1 MFSLCFCIVCAW
13 THVFFNGF
21 QHMLMQN
28 LCCCYARHG
37 IYVLVKSR
45 NLAPEATSLKVSSF
59 IKVFKRKSM
68 LWEEAA
74 KIDFNSFATSCCYV
88 RPPARPAARPPGL
101 PGLPDRPAAGLPA
114 RPPAR
119 PPGRPP
125 GSSPVTNAPPTNG
138 LPLTNE
144 RMHVFYW
151 IYYPKFIKVIALDQ
165 ILKNSKVQWLLLGR
179 VRGPEKLALRAPSS
193 TLT

>member
-1 MFSLCFCIVCAW
+1 MVFDVFAPKPMFSLCFCIVCAW

-45 NLAPEATSLKVSSF
+45 NLASEATSLKVSSF
-59 IKVFKRKSM
+59 IKAFKRKSM

-88 RPPARPAARPPGL
+88 RPPGRPACPTARP
-101 PGLPDRPAAGLPA
+101 PDRPAAGLPA
-114 RPPAR
+114 RPAAR
-119 PPGRPP
+119 PPARHFPSNKCASHERIAFNKWKNARFLLNLLSQIYKSNSPRP
-125 GSSPVTNAPPTNG
+125 NA
-138 LPLTNE
+138 
-144 RMHVFYW
+144 
-151 IYYPKFIKVIALDQ
+151 
-165 ILKNSKVQWLLLGR
+165 
-179 VRGPEKLALRAPSS
+179 
-193 TLT
+193 

>member
-1 MFSLCFCIVCAW
+1 M
-13 THVFFNGF
+13 FFNGF

-45 NLAPEATSLKVSSF
+45 NLASEATSLKVSSF
-59 IKVFKRKSM
+59 IKAFKRKSM

-101 PGLPDRPAAGLPA
+101 PGLPGRPTARPPA
-114 RPPAR
+114 CPPAR

-125 GSSPVTNAPPTNG
+125 GTSPVTNEPPKKG
-138 LPLTNE
+138 LPFKNE
-144 RMHVFYW
+144 RMH
-151 IYYPKFIKVIALDQ
+151 IFIEFIIPNL
-165 ILKNSKVQWLLLGR
+165 
-179 VRGPEKLALRAPSS
+179 
-193 TLT
+193 